1 MKLPAIKFSALLTIF
16 VALVACAPEVGSDA
30 WCDAMN
36 EKSKGDWSVNEV
48 TEFAKSC
55 VFKTYDED

>member
-1 MKLPAIKFSALLTIF
+1 MIFAALG
-16 VALVACAPEVGSDA
+16 ACAPEVGSDA
-30 WCDAMN
+30 WCEAMN